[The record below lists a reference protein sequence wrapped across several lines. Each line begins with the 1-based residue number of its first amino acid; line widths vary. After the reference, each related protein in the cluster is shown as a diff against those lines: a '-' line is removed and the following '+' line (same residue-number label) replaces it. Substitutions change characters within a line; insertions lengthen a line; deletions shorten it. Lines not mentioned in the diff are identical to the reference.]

1 MSGSDYMGRPK
12 KEKPNHASGMYE
24 VKITIGHTFDGKP
37 IRKSFYSSV
46 SKSTAK
52 AKDEQFKIDQ
62 AVSMQTDTPFVSKK
76 ECFDTWAIKWL
87 ETYKLN
93 KVKEH
98 TKDPNQTKQKHA
110 RGTNSPPKLSNYLQ
124 LTSNGKGSAHLIYGC
139 CQFYFMVTT
148 F

>member
-1 MSGSDYMGRPK
+1 MSGSDFMGRPK

-46 SKSTAK
+46 SKSAAK
-52 AKDEQFKIDQ
+52 AKAEQFKIDQ

-93 KVKEH
+93 KVKENTYTATYKTH
-98 TKDPNQTKQKHA
+98 IERYLIPYFKKAKLAEIKQIDIQ
-110 RGTNSPPKLSNYLQ
+110 NYFCL
-124 LTSNGKGSAHLIYGC
+124 LYTSDAADD
-139 CQFYFMVTT
+139 
-148 F
+148 